1 MKTQRRHELQTNE
14 LADWLGK
21 KIEAIRP
28 YTKAML
34 GVAVV
39 LAAGLF
45 AVFFLSTHKSREQA
59 SSWQQL
65 YASMLARDVDKLEQL
80 AQENGDSAAGLW
92 AAQNAANVLFEE
104 GTRLLH
110 IDRANANRQLG
121 RARNAYQS
129 VIDQTQDD
137 LLKPRAILGLAQ
149 CYEALNNF
157 AEADKQYSR
166 VIEGW
171 PGTAVAALARERRAF
186 LQQSST
192 REFLAWFDR
201 QEPPAAGPD
210 ASSML
215 DAFPGGLEP
224 SGAGEVGAD
233 DVFPRDPLEPPGD
246 AIELDDGRAPR
257 VQSSVE
263 PDKSEGSGSAPSGAS
278 ASDLIVPA
286 EGPSPSPPRSPDQS
300 ESEADPPEDSSDDAT
315 EDESGGAP

>member
-14 LADWLGK
+14 LADWLGQ

-28 YTKAML
+28 YTKAIL

-39 LAAGLF
+39 VAAGLF
-45 AVFFLSTHKSREQA
+45 AVLFLSAHKSREQA

-80 AQENGDSAAGLW
+80 AQANGDSTAGLW
-92 AAQNAANVLFEE
+92 AWQNAASVLLEE

-110 IDRANANRQLG
+110 VDRANANRQLG

-129 VIDQTQDD
+129 VIEQTQDD
-137 LLKPRAILGLAQ
+137 LLKPCAILGLAQ
-149 CYEALNNF
+149 CYEALNNY
-157 AEADKQYSR
+157 AEAEKQYDR

-171 PGTAVAALARERRAF
+171 PGTAVEAVARERRAF

-215 DAFPGGLEP
+215 DAFPGGLDP
-224 SGAGEVGAD
+224 SGAGEAGAD
-233 DVFPRDPLEPPGD
+233 DIFPRDPLEPPGD
-246 AIELDDGRAPR
+246 DIELDEGITPRA
-257 VQSSVE
+257 QSPIE
-263 PDKSEGSGSAPSGAS
+263 PGKSGSSDSDPSGAS
-278 ASDLIVPA
+278 DSDLIVPV
-286 EGPSPSPPRSPDQS
+286 EGDSPIPPRLPDPS
-300 ESEADPPEDSSDDAT
+300 ESGPDPPEGSSGDAAG
-315 EDESGGAP
+315 DGSGGDS